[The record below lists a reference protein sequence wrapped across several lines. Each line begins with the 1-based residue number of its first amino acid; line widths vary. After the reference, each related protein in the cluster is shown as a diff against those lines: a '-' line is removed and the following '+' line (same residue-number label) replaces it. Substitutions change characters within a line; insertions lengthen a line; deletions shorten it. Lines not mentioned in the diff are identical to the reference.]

1 MENINFDLNLF
12 INTHPTIFTLIILIA
27 TFLVILA
34 LMGIF
39 FLAKTILKKGVK
51 TKYFEVPTTA
61 EEIKKEIIQENQ
73 QIISKKETQFIECL
87 GIVINAAVQS
97 GFDRSVK
104 RQELFNKQMNAV
116 DSLFEGI
123 ISSISNDYYYKK
135 RNNYALRQISILLQY
150 IFKKVIYTPLE
161 KLFKADG
168 LNQKR
173 KEEVIEQNRI
183 LINSVIE
190 KLLKTTGELTITGS
204 EIIDEDLIE
213 IIRSKEN
220 EIKKG
225 IIETIEIG
233 FDLAQEEMKE
243 IEKLQSELNSAINS
257 ALSVYLRDDYNNLKI
272 PENWND
278 ELPPNSII
286 GESR

>member
-12 INTHPTIFTLIILIA
+12 INAHPAIFTLIILIA
-27 TFLVILA
+27 TSLIILA

-87 GIVINAAVQS
+87 GIVVNAAVQS

-104 RQELFNKQMNAV
+104 RQELFNKQMGAV

-123 ISSISNDYYYKK
+123 VSSISNDYYHKK
-135 RNNYALRQISILLQY
+135 GNNCALRQISILLQH
-150 IFKKVIYTPLE
+150 IFKKEVYIPLE
-161 KLFKADG
+161 KLFKEDR
-168 LNQKR
+168 LIEKT
-173 KEEVIEQNRI
+173 KETIIEQNRFF
-183 LINSVIE
+183 INGVIE
-190 KLLKTTGELTITGS
+190 KLLKTSGETIIGS

-233 FDLAQEEMKE
+233 FELAQEEMKE
-243 IEKLQSELNSAINS
+243 IEELQNELNSAINS

-286 GESR
+286 GDSR